1 MPVEVIKMKNK
12 ELIYWIDLTGPTSL
26 DEIIRLTIIDPNNQ
40 VLFNRKF
47 DTKQVDYWD
56 SNINGIIPESL
67 IKEPLFE
74 ESRKE
79 IQKIFDSSET
89 LITFYGSTSFLE
101 KQGINLANKTII
113 DLADSFRVLGD
124 STDTIENLCI
134 YYGYPLTD
142 NVFERTGIDYAKGI
156 NFCYHEME
164 NNRKAQEN

>member
-12 ELIYWIDLTGPTSL
+12 ELIYWIDLTGPASL

-56 SNINGIIPESL
+56 SNINGIMPESL

-89 LITFYGSTSFLE
+89 LITFYSSTSFLE
-101 KQGINLANKTII
+101 KQGINLVNKTNI

-124 STDTIENLCI
+124 NTDTIENLCI